1 LDKPWITL
9 HAAMEP
15 ELNSALHYHS
25 GQPGHCDE
33 FATLHT
39 RPPGAYA

>member
-25 GQPGHCDE
+25 GNP
-33 FATLHT
+33 AM
-39 RPPGAYA
+39 